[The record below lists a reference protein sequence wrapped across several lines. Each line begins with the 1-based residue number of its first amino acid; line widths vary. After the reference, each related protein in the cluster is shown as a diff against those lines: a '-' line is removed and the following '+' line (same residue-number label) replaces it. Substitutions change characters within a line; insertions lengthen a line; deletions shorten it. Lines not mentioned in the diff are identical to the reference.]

1 MIDSH
6 ATFKDLK
13 GNLIGTGTL
22 TSGKINQK
30 GIEIEIYKYC
40 DHFDIGCTNCGHSF
54 QWERFST
61 EEFPDISFCPYCGIK
76 LNFTLFKEEEA
87 GD

>member
-1 MIDSH
+1 MTDSH

-54 QWERFST
+54 Q
-61 EEFPDISFCPYCGIK
+61 
-76 LNFTLFKEEEA
+76 
-87 GD
+87 